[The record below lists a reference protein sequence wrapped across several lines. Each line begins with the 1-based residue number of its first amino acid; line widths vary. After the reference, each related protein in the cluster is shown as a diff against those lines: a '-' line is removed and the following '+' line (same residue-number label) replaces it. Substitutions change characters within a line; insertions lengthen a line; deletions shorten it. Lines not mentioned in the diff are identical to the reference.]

1 MGRRCQWNGRHLVR
15 IDLVSIDD
23 VCARVIRQR
32 NHLSCQ
38 AGGTTNRHA
47 QLQTAATLEGLGKM
61 LERKIMNTYHHGT
74 RRHRRPGELHVQDVN
89 WVSSELR
96 AECEWNSN
104 QRRMRKGRADSEVGP
119 TVLKSFNCFFSGDVQ
134 RVEID
139 VIYFGEGFDQITG
152 VGFISR
158 KSGSY

>member
-1 MGRRCQWNGRHLVR
+1 MVQERVCMKQSRKVFTRLNRPYTKNVGAVYSVSLFDPLQFLVVSDASEMGRRCQWNGRHLVR

-61 LERKIMNTYHHGT
+61 
-74 RRHRRPGELHVQDVN
+74 
-89 WVSSELR
+89 
-96 AECEWNSN
+96 
-104 QRRMRKGRADSEVGP
+104 
-119 TVLKSFNCFFSGDVQ
+119 
-134 RVEID
+134 
-139 VIYFGEGFDQITG
+139 
-152 VGFISR
+152 
-158 KSGSY
+158 